1 VILTALAAFLQAV
14 AVSGVPAPTVHSLTV
29 RVLGSR
35 DVHHIPLVARA
46 DGQIGVRASLLADA
60 LGGSFHSLRNGHFL
74 LNIPGASLELADQ
87 SSFATSTAG
96 VEPLP
101 VPPWVDGSTL
111 YLPLAIVSDVLPRIA
126 SGVLYDPDKAEL
138 RVFTPL
144 LPLGPGRVAARH
156 VVAPDREA
164 PPPSTGPPPP
174 ADNAD
179 ADTIGVTPSGDVLLG
194 ERDRTSVNT
203 PAPVGAT
210 HASPLLTS
218 PSPPSASPSAAAPS
232 PEPTHRRLVVVDA
245 GHGGPD
251 HGMVGPVGSAHPIYE
266 KDITLAVAL
275 KVGDALRHRGI
286 DVFETRTT
294 DTLIALT
301 DRGRLANDHHGDLFL
316 SIHVN
321 AANPNWHDPA
331 AARGFETYF
340 LAEAKTEDDRR
351 VEEMENSAVRF
362 ETGANAQSDD
372 PLDFVI
378 NDMAQNEH
386 LRESADLAEIIQRH
400 LAQVAPGPDRGV
412 KQAGFRVLV
421 TAYMPAV
428 LVEIGFGTN
437 PDEARYLSSP
447 ASQRTIA
454 NAIAAATAEYLARYE
469 RRVGPVAQ

>member
-1 VILTALAAFLQAV
+1 MILAALAFLQAV
-14 AVSGVPAPTVHSLTV
+14 AVSAPAPTARTLTV

-35 DVHHIPLVARA
+35 QVHRIPLVARA
-46 DGQIGVRASLLADA
+46 DGQISVQAALLADA
-60 LGGSFHSLRNGHFL
+60 LGGSFHTMRSGHFL
-74 LNIPGASLELADQ
+74 LHVPGATLELADQ
-87 SSFATSTAG
+87 SSFATSPVG

-101 VPPWVDGSTL
+101 APPWMDGHTL
-111 YLPLAIVSDVLPRIA
+111 YLPLAVVSDVLPRVA
-126 SGVLYDPDKAEL
+126 SGVLYDPDKSEL

-144 LPLGPGRVAARH
+144 LPAGNARTATHHAVAQ
-156 VVAPDREA
+156 DREA
-164 PPPSTGPPPP
+164 PAPTTAALAPP
-174 ADNAD
+174 DNAD

-194 ERDRTSVNT
+194 ERDGT
-203 PAPVGAT
+203 PATMPT
-210 HASPLLTS
+210 PKL
-218 PSPPSASPSAAAPS
+218 
-232 PEPTHRRLVVVDA
+232 EPTHRRLVVVDA

-251 HGMVGPVGSAHPIYE
+251 HGMVGPVGSTHPIYE

-275 KVGDALRHRGI
+275 KVGDALRRLGL

-294 DTLIALT
+294 DTLIALS
-301 DRGRLANDHHGDLFL
+301 DRGRLANEHHGDLFL

-362 ETGANAQSDD
+362 ETGANASSSD

-400 LAQVAPGPDRGV
+400 LGRVHPGPDRGV

-437 PDEARYLSSP
+437 SAEAHYLSSP

-454 NAIAAATAEYLARYE
+454 NAIAGATAEYLARYE
-469 RRVGPVAQ
+469 RRVAPVAQ